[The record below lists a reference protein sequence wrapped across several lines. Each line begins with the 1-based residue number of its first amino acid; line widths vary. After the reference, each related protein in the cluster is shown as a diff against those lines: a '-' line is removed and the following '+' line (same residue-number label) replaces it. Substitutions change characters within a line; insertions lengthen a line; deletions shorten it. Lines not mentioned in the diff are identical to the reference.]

1 MIKIVILLAVLFSI
15 LSFTSC
21 KRRDGKKI
29 EGTVIKVTNIG
40 LDWHYVIY
48 EEKTGREIN
57 WKTHVHQGHPNL
69 PKYHLHQKVS
79 IELLD
84 EEISRGFSYWCYD
97 NALIILVLFVLFFI
111 VLACNGYYNGSY
123 D

>member
-40 LDWHYVIY
+40 LDWCEQLLIVFIY
-48 EEKTGREIN
+48 
-57 WKTHVHQGHPNL
+57 
-69 PKYHLHQKVS
+69 
-79 IELLD
+79 
-84 EEISRGFSYWCYD
+84 
-97 NALIILVLFVLFFI
+97 
-111 VLACNGYYNGSY
+111 YYSNFM
-123 D
+123 